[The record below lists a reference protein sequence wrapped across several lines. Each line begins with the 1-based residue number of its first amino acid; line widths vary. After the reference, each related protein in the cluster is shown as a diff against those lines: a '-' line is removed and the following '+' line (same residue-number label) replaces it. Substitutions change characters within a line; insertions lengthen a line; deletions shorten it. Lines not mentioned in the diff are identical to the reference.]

1 MPQAPDDL
9 LTSLAARLDA
19 LESEQAIRACMN
31 RYMAL
36 CDDLDEGFDLAPL
49 MDLFT
54 EDAVWEGMGR
64 YAGTFGRQDG
74 RDAIRAMFAKYT
86 VPPAHFRLNVHF
98 LTSETIA
105 VEGDDGTG
113 QWVLLQTSTFASGAS
128 QLSAAKITAH
138 FRRGDD
144 GRWRIRHFQTC
155 RQFSRPV
162 STSWETDGDLP
173 VPE

>member
-1 MPQAPDDL
+1 MAQAKDDIRAL
-9 LTSLAARLDA
+9 VARLDA
-19 LESEQAIRACMN
+19 LESERAVRACMN

-54 EDAVWEGMGR
+54 EDAVWEGAGR
-64 YAGTFGRQDG
+64 YAATFGRQEG
-74 RDAIRAMFAKYT
+74 RDAVRAMFAKYT
-86 VPPAHFRLNVHF
+86 APPAHFRLNVHF

-105 VEGDDGTG
+105 VDGDDADG

-128 QLSAAKITAH
+128 QLSAAKISAR

-144 GRWRIRHFQTC
+144 GTWRIRHFQTR

-162 STSWETDGDLP
+162 STPWESEGDLP